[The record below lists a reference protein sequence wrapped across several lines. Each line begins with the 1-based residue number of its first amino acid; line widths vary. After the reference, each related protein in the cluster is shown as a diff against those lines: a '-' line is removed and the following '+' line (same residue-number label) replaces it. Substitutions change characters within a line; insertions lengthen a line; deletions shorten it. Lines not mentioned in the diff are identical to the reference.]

1 MSSFEAKL
9 ICISPLR
16 HTFESISHWQTLEP
30 RETTPVG
37 FAVVV
42 GDNVEGDDVGDS
54 AVDVVVVDEVDTVV
68 LEESSPVAAFV
79 SPDMLEESS
88 PVTPFNVSDT
98 ISNSSTN

>member
-16 HTFESISHWQTLEP
+16 HTFESISHWQTSEP

-54 AVDVVVVDEVDTVV
+54 AVDVVVVDEVDKVV
-68 LEESSPVAAFV
+68 
-79 SPDMLEESS
+79 LEESS

>member
-54 AVDVVVVDEVDTVV
+54 AVVVDETP
-68 LEESSPVAAFV
+68 LKEPANSSIIV
-79 SPDMLEESS
+79 
-88 PVTPFNVSDT
+88 
-98 ISNSSTN
+98 NSSTN

>member
-54 AVDVVVVDEVDTVV
+54 AVVVDETP
-68 LEESSPVAAFV
+68 LKEPANSPIIV
-79 SPDMLEESS
+79 
-88 PVTPFNVSDT
+88 
-98 ISNSSTN
+98 NSSTN

>member
-54 AVDVVVVDEVDTVV
+54 AVDVVVVDEVVTVV
-68 LEESSPVAAFV
+68 
-79 SPDMLEESS
+79 LEESS